1 MKKKTYVFSVIVALL
16 LFASAVTAG
25 NPGET
30 RIISYTGESVL
41 LNVGYLHHRLSYK
54 MIDGKGVVV
63 DTIFYFQPP
72 TSPMSY
78 NDFMAG
84 YQGAGDTCINWF
96 TMLAPGKVTKLMMQN
111 ASAGT
116 AYWFIRAPAIVE
128 ENYQFPSD
136 VGLPQLL
143 DNSVTQFCYATDP
156 NMQFIEGE
164 WAPEWNTNH
173 IEARGDT
180 IVLSKDSLGFWVG
193 YSMDSNGGPT
203 IWQDGVFHN
212 ENVDGSCRSFSTL
225 HSQTIGKWYRNVQ
238 PGTGNWVAHMM
249 QIEVVYES
257 IPPMITDLPDLCDTF
272 SESRTIRAQVIE
284 LEGEDFEVKLNFKTN
299 RSESYQTVIMEPDE
313 DDYFWAIIA
322 FLAGDT
328 VFYNVQAED
337 SSGLVQI
344 SPGKSFVCVKAPQNT
359 EIIIIDDSGL
369 ESGGL
374 YREAFDSVGVA
385 YFYWNMEDH
394 NGIDTTVLHYSG
406 FQTMIVS
413 DGDNRIVPVTDV
425 YEQDIYN
432 IAGFLDSGGNL
443 MLVDMDYLYRWN
455 IVGAGRFETGD
466 FAYDYL
472 GIEDYTGDPDDDIT
486 LPGGSA
492 DSLML
497 SVSNNPVTS
506 AFSTDT
512 TTYGPVRYRL
522 NGVENWADFIEPTL
536 TASGILKGKTSGKG
550 MAVCL
555 DGSHFRTITFAFPIE
570 LAADLAE
577 FVNLLDSSLQWLGE
591 NTTRLDSASG
601 LIQEEQAQV
610 PQSSFRLNANYP
622 NPFNPTTVISFSLLR
637 EETVDLTVYNIK
649 GEFVGTLVHRT
660 MTPGNY
666 TIDWTAVNERG
677 ISLPSGIYF
686 YSLSTKK
693 QSVTK
698 KMILLR

>member
-1 MKKKTYVFSVIVALL
+1 MNRKVIFFILALL
-16 LFASAVTAG
+16 IYWGVYAG
-25 NPGET
+25 NIELVSST
-30 RIISYTGESVL
+30 DRSVL
-41 LNVGYLHHRLSYK
+41 LKTGSIYHRLS
-54 MIDGKGVVV
+54 IRQSDSGSVVV

-72 TSPMSY
+72 TSPKSY

-116 AYWFIRAPAIVE
+116 AYWFLRAPAIVE

-143 DNSVTQFCYATDP
+143 DYSVTQFCYATDP

-173 IEARGDT
+173 IEARGDA
-180 IVLSKDSLGFWVG
+180 IVLSKDSLSFWVG
-193 YSMDSNGGPT
+193 YSMDSKGGPT

-212 ENVDGSCRSFSTL
+212 ENVDGICRSFSTL

-257 IPPMITDLPDLCDTF
+257 IPPIITDLPDLCDTF

-284 LEGEDFEVKLNFKTN
+284 LEGEDFEVKLNFKIN
-299 RSESYQTVIMEPDE
+299 RSESYRTVIMEPDG
-313 DDYFWAIIA
+313 DDYFWAIID

-328 VFYNVQAED
+328 VFYNIQAED

-374 YREAFDSVGVA
+374 YREAFDDIGTV

-406 FQTMIVS
+406 FQTMIVL
-413 DGDNRIVPVTDV
+413 DGDNQVVPVTGV

-443 MLVDMDYLYRWN
+443 MLVDMDYLYRRN
-455 IVGAGRFETGD
+455 IVDVGRFETGD

-472 GIEDYTGDPDDDIT
+472 GIEDYTSDPDDDIT

-506 AFSTDT
+506 AFSTDIT
-512 TTYGPVRYRL
+512 VYGPIRYRL
-522 NGVENWADFIEPTL
+522 NENWADFIEPTL
-536 TASGILKGKTSGKG
+536 TASGILKGKTSGNG

-555 DGSHFRTITFAFPIE
+555 DGSHFRTITYAFPIE
-570 LAADLAE
+570 LAADPPE
-577 FVNLLDSSLQWLGE
+577 FINLLDSSLQWLGE

-637 EETVDLTVYNIK
+637 EETVDLTVFNIK
-649 GEFVGTLVHRT
+649 GEVVGILVHRT
-660 MTPGNY
+660 MMPGNY